1 MNQRTENHAPLPS
14 GRHPNQR
21 YRVEEKKYEEP
32 GLDDAADVLAAAL
45 HIDLELLGL
54 TVLGKHGQSGA
65 GNLTV
70 SKMFKLLTFFKSSS
84 HLETSF

>member
-45 HIDLELLGL
+45 HVDLELLGL

-65 GNLTV
+65 RNLTV
-70 SKMFKLLTFFKSSS
+70 SKMLSFKLLKSSS
-84 HLETSF
+84 HLET

>member
-1 MNQRTENHAPLPS
+1 MHHC
-14 GRHPNQR
+14 HPEDIQISDTGL
-21 YRVEEKKYEEP
+21 KKKNYEEP

-45 HIDLELLGL
+45 HVDLELLGL

-70 SKMFKLLTFFKSSS
+70 SKMLSFKLLTLFKSSS